1 MSKICYESGKEI
13 FESSES
19 FYTMRIEKPY
29 YEDDYTGKEVFLHKK
44 CAEKNYEK
52 VN

>member
-1 MSKICYESGKEI
+1 MPRICYECGGEI
-13 FESSES
+13 FGSY
-19 FYTMRIEKPY
+19 YTMEITKPY